1 MESNINELLEK
12 GRKSFFSPNGTY
24 FNFDFGFQNEHDFY
38 CNECL
43 ESRKMKVININKK
56 LNNIV
61 GKDLEEALEECYPL
75 IYELTCLQ
83 CKSKAYLVVYKHE
96 NEFKSIILYEKAGGC
111 SSKNAPEGVKYYLN
125 QAYQARIVGAQS
137 ASMSMYRAAM
147 DFILF
152 DQGYKTGML
161 GKKIEKLEED
171 INNKNAPKWA
181 MEIDIDYIK
190 VIKEIGNSSV
200 HPNDGDVEKQKEI
213 DSKLLNIVDIIFS
226 ELLDKIY
233 EQPIRSKTNL
243 EILKNKIDILNN
255 KK

>member
-1 MESNINELLEK
+1 MEENIKELLKKAYEK
-12 GRKSFFSPNGTY
+12 LPSINGPQEY
-24 FNFDFGFQNEHDFY
+24 YNFNFETEHDFF

-43 ESRKMKVININKK
+43 AYRKMKVNNINKK
-56 LNNIV
+56 IDMIWTAQLNT
-61 GKDLEEALEECYPL
+61 ALEKTYPL

-181 MEIDIDYIK
+181 MQIDIDYIK